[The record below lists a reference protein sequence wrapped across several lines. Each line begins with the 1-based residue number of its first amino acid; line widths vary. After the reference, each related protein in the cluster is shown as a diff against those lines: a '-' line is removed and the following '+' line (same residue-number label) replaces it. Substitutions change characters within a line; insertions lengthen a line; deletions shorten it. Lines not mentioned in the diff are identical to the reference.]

1 MTLDSEQKRQF
12 AEILEKLGENLSIT
26 KSQHDAAVQSYTAVG
41 NWLSKDDSLLKP
53 YSPEVKP
60 QGSFIIGT
68 TIQPID
74 SNDDIDLDIVCELH
88 GKRWDWTQEDVK
100 RIVGD
105 QIRNNKTY
113 ESLLDDEGRRC
124 WTLKYREKSNR
135 NDRYHMDI
143 LPSIITNGYSVR
155 LEKSF
160 SNLENKDYE
169 DLQLSIT
176 DKERFDFY
184 TETDPAKWL
193 QSNPFGYAKWFMRK
207 VHLFAGAI
215 TKSFSLNAAVKPTP
229 EYQEERLPL
238 QRVVQLLK
246 RHRDIMFADEPNEDR
261 RKQKPISCIITTLAA
276 RAYRGEIN
284 VLDALW
290 GVIDR
295 MQGEIEWK
303 TDAFGK
309 QYEWIS
315 NPVNKTENFA
325 DRWNDDNSYRRENFY
340 KWLDKI
346 KEDLQYAQSQR
357 GLGNISESLKK
368 SFGYEPVTKAFSQ
381 IGEQSRML
389 TAQGTNN
396 YDRQRGVV
404 GAVAASTSS
413 LGKIPTHTF
422 DGQLYDQAE

>member
-1 MTLDSEQKRQF
+1 MTLDLEQKRQF

-26 KSQHDAAVQSYTAVG
+26 KSQHEAAVQSYAAVG
-41 NWLSKDDSLLKP
+41 NWLSKDDSILKP
-53 YSPEVKP
+53 YNPEVKP

-68 TIQPID
+68 TVQPV
-74 SNDDIDLDIVCELH
+74 NPEDDIDLDIVCELH
-88 GKRWDWTQEDVK
+88 GKKWDWTQEDVK

-143 LPSIITNGYSVR
+143 LPAIIANGYSVL

-160 SNLENKDYE
+160 SNLENRDY
-169 DLQLSIT
+169 DNLQLSIT

-184 TETDPAKWL
+184 TETDPKKWL
-193 QSNPFGYAKWFMRK
+193 QSNPFGYAKWFMGR
-207 VHLFAGAI
+207 VYIFEGTL
-215 TKSFSLNAAVKPTP
+215 TKSFSLNEAVKPTP
-229 EYQEERLPL
+229 GYQEERLPL

-246 RHRDIMFADEPNEDR
+246 RHRDIMFANEPNEDV

-290 GVIDR
+290 GVIER
-295 MQGEIEWK
+295 MRNEIEWR
-303 TDAFGK
+303 TDASGK

-315 NPVNKTENFA
+315 NPVNEAENFA
-325 DRWNDDNSYRRENFY
+325 DRWNDDHSCRRENFY
-340 KWLDKI
+340 KWLDAV

-357 GLGNISESLKK
+357 GLGKISESLKK
-368 SFGYEPVTKAFSQ
+368 SFGDEPVTKVFAQ
-381 IGEQSRML
+381 IGERSRLL
-389 TAQGTNN
+389 TEQKSNC
-396 YDRQRGVV
+396 YDRQRGVM
-404 GAVAASTSS
+404 GSIASGASTLS
-413 LGKIPTHTF
+413 KIPSHTF
-422 DGQLYDQAE
+422 DGKSYD